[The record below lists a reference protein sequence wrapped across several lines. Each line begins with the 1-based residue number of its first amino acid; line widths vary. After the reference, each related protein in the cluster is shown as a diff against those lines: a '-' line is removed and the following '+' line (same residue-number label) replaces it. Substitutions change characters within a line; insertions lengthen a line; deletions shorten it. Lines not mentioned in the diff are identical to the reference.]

1 MCHLRVEPES
11 ISIWSTPAI
20 SQHKEF
26 EIWEMGQY
34 KRLNSLSL
42 NPACCTG
49 LSFFIREHCVID
61 IHAHSTRYPPT
72 HVEKFKYLETMF
84 TSAMDYEVEWIY
96 MPLTAQDTITA
107 VRART
112 QVTPDTPH
120 YFTVRSEE

>member
-1 MCHLRVEPES
+1 
-11 ISIWSTPAI
+11 
-20 SQHKEF
+20 
-26 EIWEMGQY
+26 
-34 KRLNSLSL
+34 
-42 NPACCTG
+42 
-49 LSFFIREHCVID
+49 
-61 IHAHSTRYPPT
+61 
-72 HVEKFKYLETMF
+72 MF